1 MIKRRRF
8 TAEFKAQVVLEM
20 LTEQKSAAQAS
31 REYGIK
37 DSVLSRWK
45 QEFIERSPMLFEQG
59 RDQQDD
65 REERIAELERMVG
78 RLATELEMVRAQRGL
93 CGPACGCRAA
103 GERVPFAAH
112 GACSH
117 TTAQASRARGVRAR
131 AR

>member
-1 MIKRRRF
+1 MVKRRRF

-45 QEFIERSPMLFEQG
+45 QEFIERSPKLFEQG
-59 RDQQDD
+59 AAQDD

-78 RLATELEMVRAQRGL
+78 RLATELEMSKKV
-93 CGPACGCRAA
+93 
-103 GERVPFAAH
+103 
-112 GACSH
+112 
-117 TTAQASRARGVRAR
+117 SRFLTSK
-131 AR
+131 